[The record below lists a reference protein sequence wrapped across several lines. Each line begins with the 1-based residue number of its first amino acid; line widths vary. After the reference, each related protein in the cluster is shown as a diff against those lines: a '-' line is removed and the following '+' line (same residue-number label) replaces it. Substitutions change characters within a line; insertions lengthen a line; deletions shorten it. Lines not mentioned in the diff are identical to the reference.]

1 MSSGIAHASTRLAE
15 VSRLATL
22 LADQALD
29 AQIEH
34 RPIPDLQL
42 RALVEAAELLDAYGQ
57 ALPPLLGQV
66 MHEINTDR
74 PGAKR
79 ARRDDEIGR
88 LAWMLRP
95 FRTKPGERP
104 NERH

>member
-1 MSSGIAHASTRLAE
+1 MSSGIHSSPARLSE

-66 MHEINTDR
+66 MHEINTERAD
-74 PGAKR
+74 PKR

-95 FRTKPGERP
+95 FRSKP
-104 NERH
+104 N

>member
-1 MSSGIAHASTRLAE
+1 MSSGIHSSPARLSE

-29 AQIEH
+29 AQIER

-66 MHEINTDR
+66 MHEINTERAD
-74 PGAKR
+74 AKQ

-95 FRTKPGERP
+95 FRSKP

>member
-1 MSSGIAHASTRLAE
+1 MSSGIAHSPARLSE

-29 AQIEH
+29 AQIER

-42 RALVEAAELLDAYGQ
+42 RALVDAAELLDAYGQ

-66 MHEINTDR
+66 MHEINIGSDR
-74 PGAKR
+74 ADPRRTG
-79 ARRDDEIGR
+79 RDDEIGR

-95 FRTKPGERP
+95 FRHRAQER
-104 NERH
+104 N